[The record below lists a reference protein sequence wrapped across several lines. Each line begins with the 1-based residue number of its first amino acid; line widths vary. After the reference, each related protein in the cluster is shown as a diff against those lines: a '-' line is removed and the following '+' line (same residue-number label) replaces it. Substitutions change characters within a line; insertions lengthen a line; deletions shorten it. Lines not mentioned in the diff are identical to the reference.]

1 MRSTHDNFNE
11 DFVIMGNPFDI
22 QKIHS
27 AYQKFKS
34 YVYYDNFNLHLRY
47 KLAEFENEDLDAKL
61 ATIRSSLNQFCMTGS
76 SDEIQKWINNSHYI
90 ILPKSFKLSDSG
102 NNNTTFITNK
112 GKTGFIKV
120 DKRTILYDAPI
131 ELFIISTL
139 WTINAN
145 RYLSISP
152 DSYGYV
158 LPSTKSSRL
167 LFEPYF
173 KNYQQWRDKGIQAA
187 KQQIDQGNNVLFITL
202 DIKNFFHSVSVD
214 FNRLK
219 EDFPSNANRYIH
231 KLTDI
236 IEKICIDHTRKLY
249 PERAESS
256 SWILPLGLPSSGL
269 IANWVLT
276 DFDRDIKNATAPIY
290 YGRYVDDIFVVIP
303 NIEPP
308 VQAQAVE
315 EWLCD
320 RFFKDKKVLEAKG
333 ENLLLRSN
341 KCEGLEIQ
349 KKKLRLFY
357 FDAHWSLALLNKFQ
371 TIIQENSSAFWFLPD
386 EEDLRD
392 SLDDTYDLQYED
404 TINKF
409 RSISSCKVSKY
420 GASVFLAKRLKL
432 AILSPQSHDKN
443 LTNEIFRFFS
453 GVSIISMYSMWE
465 KVFTY
470 FAITHNNVAIQK
482 LQKLIEREIQNI
494 RIQEETENI
503 SLDALKKCLCNHM
516 RYCLML
522 AQTFVKDPIGLRQE
536 KDTIKE
542 GVQIFKSALLTR
554 HFYLPLPIFALTR
567 AFINNE
573 QNIDELN
580 LADRSEEIDPSILKQ
595 NWRVPRHIYLH
606 EICTLLIPHML
617 RSDLSFYY
625 DEQKNK
631 FIEQSKSIYYQ
642 LNRANYYQL
651 NRANLDSVIINNKH
665 KLYSEEKENQRISK
679 IYSEKIS
686 INDEKTVDSIKVGIS
701 NVNTEEND
709 IQEAITHWSILS
721 REKRKRHI
729 DILNQAE
736 RLKVDILLLP
746 EVFVPLNWLCAYADE
761 ARRKQRAMI
770 FGLEHFSIQST
781 CYNLAITILPFEHCK
796 RKEVFIIPRLKN
808 HYSPAERI
816 MIEGNRKA
824 IPQTSYS
831 VYHLYQW
838 RGMQFAVYNCFELT
852 DIVHRSVFRSELD
865 MLFAIEYNKDVNYF
879 SNISESVGRDLHCY
893 YVQANTSYYGDSRVV
908 EPKKTVYQ
916 NPVRVKGGDNDVII
930 RYKLDIKALREFQSQ
945 TYILQKDHKTF
956 KPTPPDFQHEKVVN
970 RGKSKQ

>member
-1 MRSTHDNFNE
+1 ME
-11 DFVIMGNPFDI
+11 NPFDLH
-22 QKIHS
+22 KIHS

-47 KLAEFENEDLDAKL
+47 KLAEFENEDLDTKL

-76 SDEIQKWINNSHYI
+76 SDEIQKWINNSHYL
-90 ILPKSFKLSDSG
+90 ILPKSFKFSDSG

-112 GKTGFIKV
+112 GKTGLIKV

-145 RYLSISP
+145 RYLSISQ

-214 FNRLK
+214 FNQLK
-219 EDFPSNANRYIH
+219 EDFPSNANHYIH

-236 IEKICIDHTRKLY
+236 IEKICIDHTQKLY
-249 PERAESS
+249 PQKNTP
-256 SWILPLGLPSSGL
+256 ILPLGLPSSGL

-276 DFDRDIKNATAPIY
+276 DFDRDMKNATAPIY

-308 VQAQAVE
+308 IQVQAVE

-320 RFFKDKKVLEAKG
+320 RFFKDKKVLEAKE

-453 GVSIISMYSMWE
+453 GASIISMYSMWE

-470 FAITHNNVAIQK
+470 FAITRNADAIQK
-482 LQKLIEREIQNI
+482 LQRLIEQGIRNIQ
-494 RIQEETENI
+494 IQEETEST
-503 SLDALKKCLCNHM
+503 SLEALKDCLRNHM

-522 AQTFVKDPIGLRQE
+522 AQTFVKDPIGLGQE

-542 GVQIFKSALLTR
+542 GAQIFKSALLIR

-567 AFINNE
+567 TFINKE

-580 LADRSEEIDPSILKQ
+580 LADLSGKIDPLILKQ
-595 NWRVPRHIYLH
+595 SWRIPRHIYLH
-606 EICTLLIPHML
+606 EICTLLIPRIL
-617 RSDLSFYY
+617 KKRYDSSFYNKQ
-625 DEQKNK
+625 ENK
-631 FIEQSKSIYYQ
+631 FIQQCESIYCQ
-642 LNRANYYQL
+642 LNGTDL
-651 NRANLDSVIINNKH
+651 KFIISNKTH
-665 KLYSEEKENQRISK
+665 KRYSETKGKKHTAK
-679 IYSEKIS
+679 IYSEIIG
-686 INDEKTVDSIKVGIS
+686 INDKKTVDSLKVGVS
-701 NVNTEEND
+701 NVNTNEDD
-709 IQEAITHWSILS
+709 IKEALINQSILGQ
-721 REKRKRHI
+721 EKRKRHI

-770 FGLEHFSIQST
+770 FGLEHFSIHPT

-796 RKEVFIIPRLKN
+796 RREAFIIPRLKN

-824 IPQTSYS
+824 IPQTMYS
-831 VYHLYQW
+831 VYHLYHW
-838 RGMQFAVYNCFELT
+838 RGVQFSVYNCFELT
-852 DIVHRSVFRSELD
+852 DILHRSIFRSELD

-879 SNISESVGRDLHCY
+879 SNISESVSRDLHCY
-893 YVQANTSYYGDSRVV
+893 YIQANTSYYGDSRVV
-908 EPKKTVYQ
+908 EPKKTEYQ

-945 TYILQKDHKTF
+945 TYILQKDHGTF

>member
-1 MRSTHDNFNE
+1 M
-11 DFVIMGNPFDI
+11 
-22 QKIHS
+22 
-27 AYQKFKS
+27 
-34 YVYYDNFNLHLRY
+34 
-47 KLAEFENEDLDAKL
+47 
-61 ATIRSSLNQFCMTGS
+61 
-76 SDEIQKWINNSHYI
+76 
-90 ILPKSFKLSDSG
+90 
-102 NNNTTFITNK
+102 
-112 GKTGFIKV
+112 
-120 DKRTILYDAPI
+120 
-131 ELFIISTL
+131 
-139 WTINAN
+139 
-145 RYLSISP
+145 
-152 DSYGYV
+152 
-158 LPSTKSSRL
+158 

-219 EDFPSNANRYIH
+219 EDFPSNADHYYIH

-371 TIIQENSSAFWFLPD
+371 AIIQENSSAFWFLPD

-453 GVSIISMYSMWE
+453 GASIISMYSMWE

-470 FAITHNNVAIQK
+470 FAITRNADAIRK
-482 LQKLIEREIQNI
+482 LQRLIEQGIRNIQNI
-494 RIQEETENI
+494 QIQEETETT
-503 SLDALKKCLCNHM
+503 SLEALRDCLRNHM

-522 AQTFVKDPIGLRQE
+522 AQTFVKDPIGLGQE

-542 GVQIFKSALLTR
+542 GAQIFKSALLTR

-567 AFINNE
+567 TFINKE

-580 LADRSEEIDPSILKQ
+580 LADLSGKINSLILEQ
-595 NWRVPRHIYLH
+595 GWRIPRHIYLH
-606 EICTLLIPHML
+606 EICTLLIPRIL
-617 RSDLSFYY
+617 KKRYDSSFY
-625 DEQKNK
+625 DKQTNNK
-631 FIEQSKSIYYQ
+631 FIQQCESIYYK
-642 LNRANYYQL
+642 LNGM
-651 NRANLDSVIINNKH
+651 NLRPIISHQKH
-665 KLYSEEKENQRISK
+665 KLYSETKGKKRTTK
-679 IYSEKIS
+679 IYSEIIG
-686 INDEKTVDSIKVGIS
+686 INDEKVEDSIKIGIS
-701 NVNTEEND
+701 NVNVNEQDFE
-709 IQEAITHWSILS
+709 QAIINRSILS
-721 REKRKRHI
+721 REKRTRHI

-746 EVFVPLNWLCAYADE
+746 EVFVPLNWLCAYSDE

-770 FGLEHFSIQST
+770 FGLEHFSIHPT

-796 RKEVFIIPRLKN
+796 RREAFIIPRLKN

-816 MIEGNRKA
+816 MIEGNRKT

-852 DIVHRSVFRSELD
+852 DIVHRSIFRSELD